1 MIQQLVEIIRDVID
15 DPAADVPA
23 DASLVG
29 EGRLLDSMALVQV
42 CLRLEELAD
51 EQGFS
56 FDWTSEAAMSRS
68 RSIFRSVKSLADEF
82 ARQKA
87 QQC

>member
-1 MIQQLVEIIRDVID
+1 MTEQIIEIIRDVSGDEAMDVSD
-15 DPAADVPA
+15 DS
-23 DASLVG
+23 SLVG
-29 EGRLLDSMALVQV
+29 EQGVLDSMGLVQV

-68 RSIFRSVKSLADEF
+68 RSIFRSVRSLADEF
-82 ARQKA
+82 TRQKDVP
-87 QQC
+87 C

>member
-1 MIQQLVEIIRDVID
+1 MTEQIIEIIRDVSGD
-15 DPAADVPA
+15 EPMDVSE
-23 DASLVG
+23 DSSLVG
-29 EGRLLDSMALVQV
+29 ERGVLDSMGLVQV

-51 EQGFS
+51 DQGFS

-82 ARQKA
+82 TRQRDA
-87 QQC
+87 QC

>member
-1 MIQQLVEIIRDVID
+1 MTEQIIEIIRDVSGD
-15 DPAADVPA
+15 EPMDVSE
-23 DASLVG
+23 DSSLVG
-29 EGRLLDSMALVQV
+29 ERGVLDSMGLVQV

-51 EQGFS
+51 DQVFS

-82 ARQKA
+82 TRQRDA
-87 QQC
+87 QC

>member
-1 MIQQLVEIIRDVID
+1 MKQQIIKIIREILD
-15 DPAADVPA
+15 DETAEIPQ

-29 EGRLLDSMALVQV
+29 DGRLLDSMGLVQV

-51 EQGFS
+51 EQGFA

-68 RSIFRSVKSLADEF
+68 RSIFRSVTTLADEF
-82 ARQKA
+82 ARQRDA
-87 QQC
+87 RC